1 MLLKD
6 KSSVRNSGAG
16 HRRGLLAQAGLCGGE
31 LHMKWQLWLCFPAL
45 WALLHQSM
53 KQSMKHRVTF
63 LGCVFY
69 AHHTIFRK
77 SHLMQ
82 IVTKFSIAWRQ
93 FYQTPPSFLF
103 PTALSGRLLG
113 KKKYLLFLKYNWI
126 KIFLTSLCMQN
137 YLSQISTYVQN
148 LSIFQHGLSIENINP
163 KVSKELK
170 KSKKSILRSMLTPL
184 CHWFHRKVRCSA
196 EVAHW
201 ASLHHK
207 VISQPDLLCHKT
219 SVLSFS
225 GLLRRK
231 YGMGV
236 ERSGAEHIAL
246 QLQELLHDP
255 DIWRFHYSIPE
266 TPPEER
272 LR

>member
-1 MLLKD
+1 MEQVIEEACLHKQGSVGGSCTWND
-6 KSSVRNSGAG
+6 SSGCVSQLF
-16 HRRGLLAQAGLCGGE
+16 GLSYIIQ
-31 LHMKWQLWLCFPAL
+31 
-45 WALLHQSM
+45 
-53 KQSMKHRVTF
+53 QSMKHRVTF

-69 AHHTIFRK
+69 AHHMIFKK

-93 FYQTPPSFLF
+93 FYQKPPSFLF

-113 KKKYLLFLKYNWI
+113 KKKNLFLNYNWI
-126 KIFLTSLCMQN
+126 KIFLTSLGMQN
-137 YLSQISTYVQN
+137 YLSQISMYVQK

-163 KVSKELK
+163 KVSKALK
-170 KSKKSILRSMLTPL
+170 KSEKSILHSMLTPL
-184 CHWFHRKVRCSA
+184 CHWFHRKARSSA

-225 GLLRRK
+225 GLLRRR

-236 ERSGAEHIAL
+236 ERSGACRSSWMTLTSGAFTTAS
-246 QLQELLHDP
+246 Q
-255 DIWRFHYSIPE
+255 
-266 TPPEER
+266 R
-272 LR
+272 LPQRRV